1 MNSFFMPVLS
11 AALSALLVTGC
22 QSYTPQPIDSKA
34 MRLDWQNRSPALPSV
49 RAFADEMKKSQA
61 SAADYDVTNG
71 IDIDEAELLALL
83 FNPDLRK
90 ARLEADVARLGSN
103 EAGRW
108 EDPSFGLDVE
118 RIISGAKDPWV
129 IGGLVNL
136 TIPLSGRLS
145 IERKLAISES
155 SVAQLRVLQ
164 QERVVVS
171 ELHRNWSEYSATSLS
186 LVVITQVIDDLT
198 SIESAAAKLRDA
210 GEIDPTDAR
219 LFTID
224 LARRQLQLQSARRE
238 LGKLEAHLRQLM
250 GLSPG
255 APITIVPGAGR
266 ATEIAMS
273 DDNHIRL
280 LVARAEYDV
289 AERSLELEIRKQYPD
304 LQLGLGV
311 GTDEG
316 DSRLL
321 GGISIPIP
329 LLNANRKYIVEARV
343 KRDVAR
349 SEFERQLISF
359 DSQRALAHAELLAAQ
374 SQLRQIESTLVPLVD
389 QQLAEAKKLL
399 DIGEFNPL
407 LVREAIDAAL
417 QTRLDLVDAGLSAG
431 LAAIELRFLSEAM
444 SSSSTEQKQSGKHP

>member
-1 MNSFFMPVLS
+1 MNSFFMPALS

-34 MRLDWQNRSPALPSV
+34 MRIDWQNRSPALASV
-49 RAFADEMKKSQA
+49 RAFAEELKKSQA
-61 SAADYDVTNG
+61 SAADYDLANG

-129 IGGLVNL
+129 LGGLVNL

-171 ELHRNWSEYSATSLS
+171 ELHRSWSEYSAASLS

-255 APITIVPGAGR
+255 APIKVVPGASR
-266 ATEIAMS
+266 ATAIVMS
-273 DDNHIRL
+273 DDDHIRL
-280 LVARAEYDV
+280 IVARAEYDV

-304 LQLGLGV
+304 LQLGLGA
-311 GTDEG
+311 GTDQG

-321 GGISIPIP
+321 GGLSIPIP
-329 LLNANRKYIVEARV
+329 LLNANRKSIVEARV

-349 SEFERQLISF
+349 SEFERQLISL
-359 DSQRALAHAELLAAQ
+359 DSERALANAELLAAQ
-374 SQLRQIESTLVPLVD
+374 SQLSQIESTLVPLVD
-389 QQLAEAKKLL
+389 RQLSEAKKLL

-407 LVREAIDAAL
+407 LVREAIDAAM
-417 QTRLDLVDAGLSAG
+417 QTRLELIDAGLSAG

-444 SSSSTEQKQSGKHP
+444 SSASTEQKQSGKHP